1 MTKIIPKYCRTQ
13 KEVMESNQDNRYLQ
27 IQIDELVDTA
37 GDIKSKLT
45 ESTEFLTINIEET
58 ADDDGSRARSRSRTP
73 LSMEQLTIQEKL
85 QALMKT
91 IDYNKL
97 DGRSQCGF
105 TMLHHAAKENRPDII
120 EFLVNSGCDIDA
132 GDDEGQTPLHKAAMF
147 ANVESVKHLLEKG
160 ADANKVDNS
169 GHMPLHTAIIT
180 GGDIEV
186 VSALVTKSDMRIRK
200 DDGQNALHLAIR
212 YHKVDSI
219 DLMLKHSQAP
229 ELITATCNYGYT
241 PLHLAVSLGHL
252 DTVERLLKDQK
263 PNVFQTTKQGRTLL
277 HLAAATNNGAIL
289 PFLLDLQGTVSLVN
303 KPDESLHTPLHDA
316 AMHGHL
322 KQVILL
328 MDRGATFSSAQNGY
342 SPLHYACENGHLS
355 VARKILE
362 RHPFQM
368 HYVTKNQDT
377 ALHVAARNGHAA
389 IVKFLLHSGTLIT
402 LNAQQSSFLNIA
414 LFNRDS
420 KVASEAVNNDR
431 WQECLD
437 LVSPIHPAPMIHL
450 VHALP
455 EVAKM
460 VMDHS
465 ITSAPLHPSHPNYWR
480 KYDFKYLLDEPKSK
494 QTDLEEGISKPANA
508 LDKSSAKPTD
518 RHKCPGIW
526 SIIWHYIWCI
536 FVISD
541 DDRANT
547 FKVIKA
553 MLEHDR
559 TILLTHPLLLTFLNL
574 KWRNYGR
581 LILQIRASFLV
592 VIVVLLTVLIA
603 ISDPPRPSTTETS
616 DDTTANSTATD
627 NSDDGDDFHVLS
639 DAHGGAHITVAY
651 NTLVVNFIYMIVVVL
666 AIIIPIR
673 LRSFSQ
679 WWLSLAE
686 LSTVTLT
693 AVFII
698 AYPTQWLAAVAALL
712 CAWIALNLFSQYF
725 DVFGLYTIMFYDLL
739 YSIVKA
745 ILVCLYYIIGFGLI
759 MYIIIGEETL
769 YANPGRAIYTTF
781 YSVIS
786 GFDIGILEEKDV
798 NDTLEYPTA
807 SYVIVLIMTI
817 VLSVTLMNLLIGI
830 SVGSID
836 DIQKNAVLYQSKLK
850 IDFFLNLDPNI
861 PISWRNK
868 IVPKKYTVKGSKVD
882 ITTFVCNLW
891 NYICS
896 FFAPYVEDED
906 CKEKETNEDSVK
918 LDDMSYR
925 IQQMESQIE
934 TVLKHQKELLSELK
948 K

>member
-1 MTKIIPKYCRTQ
+1 
-13 KEVMESNQDNRYLQ
+13 MESNQPNLYLQ
-27 IQIDELVDTA
+27 IQVDELVDKTS
-37 GDIKSKLT
+37 DINSKLT
-45 ESTEFLTINIEET
+45 ESTEFLTINMEES
-58 ADDDGSRARSRSRTP
+58 ADGGRSRAGSRSRTP
-73 LSMEQLTIQEKL
+73 LSMEQLTVQEKL
-85 QALMKT
+85 QSLMKT
-91 IDYNKL
+91 IDYSKL
-97 DGRSQCGF
+97 DGRSQSGF
-105 TMLHHAAKENRPDII
+105 TMLHHAAKEDRPDII
-120 EFLVNSGCDIDA
+120 EFLVSTGCDINTA
-132 GDDEGQTPLHKAAMF
+132 DDEGQTPLHKAAMF
-147 ANVESVKHLLEKG
+147 SNVQTIKLLLEKG

-169 GHMPLHTAIIT
+169 GDTPLHTAIIT

-186 VSALVTKSDMRIRK
+186 VSTLVTKSDLRITK
-200 DDGQNALHLAIR
+200 DDGQHALHLAIR
-212 YHKVDSI
+212 YHKIDSI
-219 DLMLKHSQAP
+219 ELMLKHKQAS

-263 PNVFQTTKQGRTLL
+263 LNLFKTTKQGKTLL
-277 HLAAATNNGAIL
+277 HLAAVTNNGAIL
-289 PFLLDLQGTVSLVN
+289 PFLLDLQSTATLVN

-316 AMHGHL
+316 AMHGNL

-328 MDRGATFSSAQNGY
+328 MDRGATFSNAQNGY

-362 RHPFQM
+362 RHPFQI

-389 IVKFLLHSGTLIT
+389 IVKFLLDSGTPIT
-402 LNAQQSSFLNIA
+402 LNAQQSSFLTIA

-420 KVASEAVNNDR
+420 KVTSEVVKNDR

-465 ITSAPLHPSHPNYWR
+465 ITSAPLHPTHPNYWK
-480 KYDFKYLLDEPKSK
+480 KYDFKYLLDESKSK
-494 QTDLEEGISKPANA
+494 QGNLEEITCKQTHHSVELNHM
-508 LDKSSAKPTD
+508 PTD
-518 RHKCPGIW
+518 KHKCPHGIW
-526 SIIWHYIWCI
+526 WVIWHYIWCI
-536 FVISD
+536 FTISD
-541 DDRANT
+541 DDKANT

-553 MLEHDR
+553 MLENDR
-559 TILLTHPLLLTFLNL
+559 KILLTHPLLLTFLNL

-581 LILQIRASFLV
+581 LALQIRACLLV
-592 VIVVLLTVLIA
+592 VIVVLLTILIA
-603 ISDPPRPSTTETS
+603 ISDPPRPSTTESS
-616 DDTTANSTATD
+616 DDDISATNHSD
-627 NSDDGDDFHVLS
+627 IATENSDDGDEFHVLS
-639 DAHGGAHITVAY
+639 HAPTGAHVTVAVI
-651 NTLVVNFIYMIVVVL
+651 TLIVNFIYMIVVIL
-666 AIIIPIR
+666 GIIIPIR
-673 LRSFSQ
+673 LRSLSQ

-712 CAWIALNLFSQYF
+712 CAWVALNLFTQYF

-769 YANPGRAIYTTF
+769 YASPGRAIYTTF

-786 GFDIGILEEKDV
+786 GFDIGTLEEKDS
-798 NDTLEYPTA
+798 NNTLEYPTA
-807 SYVIVLIMTI
+807 SYIIVLIMTI

-830 SVGSID
+830 AVGSID

-850 IDFFLNLDPNI
+850 IEFFLNLDPNI
-861 PISWRNK
+861 PTSWKNK
-868 IVPKKYTVKGSKVD
+868 IVPKEYTVKGSKAD
-882 ITTFVCNLW
+882 ITTFVSNLW

-896 FFAPYVEDED
+896 FFAPHVGGEDGN
-906 CKEKETNEDSVK
+906 EKETNEDSVK

-925 IQQMESQIE
+925 IRQMENQIE

>member
-1 MTKIIPKYCRTQ
+1 
-13 KEVMESNQDNRYLQ
+13 MESNQSNGYLQ
-27 IQIDELVDTA
+27 IQLDELVDTTS
-37 GDIKSKLT
+37 DINSKLT
-45 ESTEFLTINIEET
+45 ESTEFLTINMEEP
-58 ADDDGSRARSRSRTP
+58 DDGGRSRAGSRSRTP
-73 LSMEQLTIQEKL
+73 LSMEQLTVQEKL

-91 IDYNKL
+91 IDYYKL
-97 DGRSQCGF
+97 DGRSQSGF
-105 TMLHHAAKENRPDII
+105 TMLHHAAKEDRPDII
-120 EFLVNSGCDIDA
+120 EFLVNTGCDINA
-132 GDDEGQTPLHKAAMF
+132 EDDEGQTPLHKAAMF
-147 ANVESVKHLLEKG
+147 GNVESVKLLLEKG

-169 GHMPLHTAIIT
+169 GHTPLHIAIIT

-186 VSALVTKSDMRIRK
+186 VSTLVTKSELGIRK
-200 DDGQNALHLAIR
+200 DDGQHALHLAIR
-212 YHKVDSI
+212 YHKIDSI
-219 DLMLKHSQAP
+219 ELMLKHRQAS
-229 ELITATCNYGYT
+229 ELLTATCNYGYT

-263 PNVFQTTKQGRTLL
+263 PNVFKTTKQRRTLL
-277 HLAAATNNGAIL
+277 HLAAATNNGAIML
-289 PFLLDLQGTVSLVN
+289 VLLDLQGTATLVN

-328 MDRGATFSSAQNGY
+328 MDRGATFSNAQNGY

-389 IVKFLLHSGTLIT
+389 VVKFLLDSGTPIT
-402 LNAQQSSFLNIA
+402 LNAQQSSFLTIA

-420 KVASEAVNNDR
+420 KVTSAAVKNDR

-465 ITSAPLHPSHPNYWR
+465 ITSAPLHPTHPSYWK

-494 QTDLEEGISKPANA
+494 QTDFEEVNCEQIDDFDELMHKSN
-508 LDKSSAKPTD
+508 DKCKHP
-518 RHKCPGIW
+518 HGIW
-526 SIIWHYIWCI
+526 WVIWHYIWRI
-536 FVISD
+536 FTISD
-541 DDRANT
+541 DDKANT

-559 TILLTHPLLLTFLNL
+559 KILLTHPLLLTFLNL

-581 LILQIRASFLV
+581 LALQIRACLLV
-592 VIVVLLTVLIA
+592 VIVVLLTILIA
-603 ISDPPRPSTTETS
+603 ISDPPRPPTTESSADTSTTNNS
-616 DDTTANSTATD
+616 DTATE
-627 NSDDGDDFHVLS
+627 NSDDGDEFHVLS
-639 DAHGGAHITVAY
+639 NAPTGAHVTVAVI
-651 NTLVVNFIYMIVVVL
+651 TLIINFIYTIVVVL

-698 AYPTQWLAAVAALL
+698 AYPTQWLAAVSALL
-712 CAWIALNLFSQYF
+712 CAWVALNLFTRYF

-769 YANPGRAIYTTF
+769 YANPWIAVYTTF
-781 YSVIS
+781 YSVMS
-786 GFDIGILEEKDV
+786 GFDIGILEEKDS
-798 NDTLEYPTA
+798 NNTLEYPTA
-807 SYVIVLIMTI
+807 SYIIVLIMTI

-850 IDFFLNLDPNI
+850 IEFFLNLDPNI
-861 PISWRNK
+861 PTSWKNK
-868 IVPKKYTVKGSKVD
+868 IVPKEYTVKGSKAD
-882 ITTFVCNLW
+882 ITTFVRNLW

-896 FFAPYVEDED
+896 FFAPHVGGEDG
-906 CKEKETNEDSVK
+906 KEKEINEDSVK

-925 IQQMESQIE
+925 IKQMESQIE
-934 TVLKHQKELLSELK
+934 TVLKHQKDLLSELK

>member
-1 MTKIIPKYCRTQ
+1 
-13 KEVMESNQDNRYLQ
+13 MELIKPNENLDIHMDGPVNTTGDNASQFKGLN
-27 IQIDELVDTA
+27 
-37 GDIKSKLT
+37 
-45 ESTEFLTINIEET
+45 EFVIINIEDVV
-58 ADDDGSRARSRSRTP
+58 DDSGSGTISRSRTP
-73 LSMEQLTIQEKL
+73 LSMEQLTVQEKL

-91 IDYNKL
+91 IDYSKL
-97 DGRSQCGF
+97 DGRSQSGF

-120 EFLVNSGCDIDA
+120 KFLVNSGCDINVE
-132 GDDEGQTPLHKAAMF
+132 DDEGQTALHKAAMF
-147 ANVESVKHLLEKG
+147 GNVESMHLLLEKG
-160 ADANKVDNS
+160 ADPNNIDNS
-169 GHMPLHTAIIT
+169 GNTPLHVAIIT
-180 GGDIEV
+180 GGHIEV
-186 VSALVTKSDMRIRK
+186 VSTLITKTDLRIRK

-219 DLMLKHSQAP
+219 DLMLNHTQAS
-229 ELITATCNYGYT
+229 EVTTATSDYGYT

-252 DTVERLLKDQK
+252 DTVERLLKYQT
-263 PNVFQTTKQGRTLL
+263 PNLLQTTTQGRTLL

-289 PFLLDLQGTVSLVN
+289 PFLLDLQGTISLVN

-389 IVKFLLHSGTLIT
+389 IVKLLLDSGIPIT
-402 LNAQQSSFLNIA
+402 HNAQQASFLDIA

-420 KVASEAVNNDR
+420 KVASEAVKNDR
-431 WQECLD
+431 WHECLD

-465 ITSAPLHPSHPNYWR
+465 ITSAPLHPTHPSYWK
-480 KYDFKYLLDEPKSK
+480 KYDFKYLLDEPKSN
-494 QTDLEEGISKPANA
+494 QADLEEGMSKSATDLNESSGKLA
-508 LDKSSAKPTD
+508 DKRKRP
-518 RHKCPGIW
+518 HGIW
-526 SIIWHYIWCI
+526 SIIWHYIWWI
-536 FVISD
+536 FTVSD
-541 DDRANT
+541 DDKANT

-553 MLEHDR
+553 MLEHNR

-581 LILQIRASFLV
+581 IVLQIRAFLLL
-592 VIVVLLTVLIA
+592 VIVVLLTILIT
-603 ISDPPRPSTTETS
+603 ISDPPRPSTTENS
-616 DDTTANSTATD
+616 DDDTFITNHNDTATE
-627 NSDDGDDFHVLS
+627 NSDDGDEFHVLS
-639 DAHGGAHITVAY
+639 HAHKGAHVTVAVI
-651 NTLVVNFIYMIVVVL
+651 TLIVSLVYMIVVVF
-666 AIIIPIR
+666 AIIISVR
-673 LRSFSQ
+673 LRNLSQ

-693 AVFII
+693 AIFII
-698 AYPTQWLAAVAALL
+698 AYPTQWIAAVAALL

-786 GFDIGILEEKDV
+786 GFDIGILEEKDS
-798 NDTLEYPTA
+798 NNTLQYPTA
-807 SYVIVLIMTI
+807 SYIIVLIMSV

-830 SVGSID
+830 AVGSID

-850 IDFFLNLDPNI
+850 IDLFLKLDPNI
-861 PISWRNK
+861 PTSWKNK
-868 IVPKKYTVKGSKVD
+868 IVPIEYTVKGSKAD
-882 ITTFVCNLW
+882 ITTFVRNLW

-896 FFAPYVEDED
+896 FFAPHVGGEDS
-906 CKEKETNEDSVK
+906 KEKETNEDSVK

-925 IQQMESQIE
+925 IKQMENQIE

>member
-1 MTKIIPKYCRTQ
+1 
-13 KEVMESNQDNRYLQ
+13 MEPNKPTDLLEIR
-27 IQIDELVDTA
+27 IDGVE
-37 GDIKSKLT
+37 SKLT
-45 ESTEFLTINIEET
+45 ESTELLAINMKDVVDES
-58 ADDDGSRARSRSRTP
+58 GSGTVSRSRTP

-91 IDYNKL
+91 IDYSKL
-97 DGRSQCGF
+97 DGRCQSGF
-105 TMLHHAAKENRPDII
+105 TMLHHAAKEDRPDII
-120 EFLVNSGCDIDA
+120 EFLVNSGSDINV

-147 ANVESVKHLLEKG
+147 GNIESVKLLLEKG
-160 ADANKVDNS
+160 ADANKVDND
-169 GHMPLHTAIIT
+169 GQTPLQTAIIT

-186 VSALVTKSDMRIRK
+186 VSELVTKTDLRIRK
-200 DDGQNALHLAIR
+200 KDGQHALHLAIR
-212 YHKVDSI
+212 YHKNDSI
-219 DLMLKHSQAP
+219 ELMLKHRQAS
-229 ELITATCNYGYT
+229 EIITKTCNCGYT

-252 DTVERLLKDQK
+252 DTVERLLKYQK
-263 PNVFQTTKQGRTLL
+263 PNVFKTTGKGRTLL
-277 HLAAATNNGAIL
+277 HLAAVTTNGAIL
-289 PFLLDLQGTVSLVN
+289 PFLLDLQGTATLVN
-303 KPDESLHTPLHDA
+303 KPDEDLHTPLHDA

-355 VARKILE
+355 VARRILE

-389 IVKFLLHSGTLIT
+389 VVKFLLDSGTPIT
-402 LNAQQSSFLNIA
+402 LNAQQSSFLTIA

-420 KVASEAVNNDR
+420 KVASEAVKNDR

-465 ITSAPLHPSHPNYWR
+465 ITSAPLHPTHPSYWK
-480 KYDFKYLLDEPKSK
+480 KYDFKYLLDESKS
-494 QTDLEEGISKPANA
+494 QRSDLEDIKCQQIDDFDELNY
-508 LDKSSAKPTD
+508 KPTTD
-518 RHKCPGIW
+518 KHKCQHGIW
-526 SIIWHYIWCI
+526 WVIWHYIWHI
-536 FVISD
+536 FTISD

-559 TILLTHPLLLTFLNL
+559 KILLTHPLLLTFLNL

-581 LILQIRASFLV
+581 LALQLRVCLLV
-592 VIVVLLTVLIA
+592 VLVVLLTILIA
-603 ISDPPRPSTTETS
+603 ISDPPRPSSS
-616 DDTTANSTATD
+616 DDTSPNDTATE
-627 NSDDGDDFHVLS
+627 NSDDGDEFHVLS
-639 DAHGGAHITVAY
+639 NAASGAHVTVAVV
-651 NTLVVNFIYMIVVVL
+651 TLIVNFIYMIVVVL
-666 AIIIPIR
+666 GIIIPIR

-698 AYPTQWLAAVAALL
+698 AYPTQWLAAVAAIL
-712 CAWIALNLFSQYF
+712 CAWIALNLFTQYF

-781 YSVIS
+781 YSVID
-786 GFDIGILEEKDV
+786 GFDIDILEEKDS
-798 NDTLEYPTA
+798 NNTLEYPTA
-807 SYVIVLIMTI
+807 SYIIVLIMTI

-830 SVGSID
+830 AVGSID

-861 PISWRNK
+861 PTSWKNI
-868 IVPKKYTVKGSKVD
+868 IVPKEYTVKGSKAD
-882 ITTFVCNLW
+882 ITTFVRNIY

-896 FFAPYVEDED
+896 FFAPHVEGED
-906 CKEKETNEDSVK
+906 GNEMKTNEDSVK

-925 IQQMESQIE
+925 IKQMESQIE

>member
-1 MTKIIPKYCRTQ
+1 M
-13 KEVMESNQDNRYLQ
+13 EVNKPTENLDLQ
-27 IQIDELVDTA
+27 MDELVNEN
-37 GDIKSKLT
+37 GDPALQLKEFVIMHT
-45 ESTEFLTINIEET
+45 EDMDDEF
-58 ADDDGSRARSRSRTP
+58 RSRTISRCKTP
-73 LSMEQLTIQEKL
+73 LSSEQLTVQETL

-91 IDYNKL
+91 VDYSKL
-97 DGRSQCGF
+97 DGRSQSGF

-120 EFLVNSGCDIDA
+120 EFLVNSGCDINA
-132 GDDEGQTPLHKAAMF
+132 EDDEGQTPLHKAAMF
-147 ANVESVKHLLEKG
+147 GNVESVKLLLEKE
-160 ADANKVDNS
+160 ADPNKVDES
-169 GHMPLHTAIIT
+169 GNIPLHIAIIT

-186 VSALVTKSDMRIRK
+186 VSSLIIKTDLRIKK
-200 DDGQNALHLAIR
+200 DDGQNALHLAIK

-219 DLMLKHSQAP
+219 DLMLNHTQAA
-229 ELITATCNYGYT
+229 EVTTATSNYGYT
-241 PLHLAVSLGHL
+241 PLHLAVNLGHL
-252 DTVERLLKDQK
+252 DTVERLLKYQTPDLL
-263 PNVFQTTKQGRTLL
+263 QTTTQGRTLL
-277 HLAAATNNGAIL
+277 HLAAVTNNGAIL
-289 PFLLDLQGTVSLVN
+289 PFLLDLQGVVSLVN

-355 VARKILE
+355 VARKLLE

-389 IVKFLLHSGTLIT
+389 IVKLLLDSGIPIT
-402 LNAQQSSFLNIA
+402 HNSQQASFLDIA

-420 KVASEAVNNDR
+420 KVTSEAVRNDR
-431 WQECLD
+431 WHECLD

-465 ITSAPLHPSHPNYWR
+465 ITSAPLHPTHPSYWK
-480 KYDFKYLLDEPKSK
+480 KYDFKYLLDESKSK
-494 QTDLEEGISKPANA
+494 HTDLEDGMSKPATDLNE
-508 LDKSSAKPTD
+508 SSGRLAD
-518 RHKCPGIW
+518 RCKCPHGIW
-526 SIIWHYIWCI
+526 SIIWHYLWWI
-536 FVISD
+536 FTVSD

-553 MLEHDR
+553 MLEHNR
-559 TILLTHPLLLTFLNL
+559 TTLLTHPLLLTFLNL

-581 LILQIRASFLV
+581 IVLQIRAFLLV

-603 ISDPPRPSTTETS
+603 ISDPPRPSENSADTS
-616 DDTTANSTATD
+616 ATNNSDTATESS
-627 NSDDGDDFHVLS
+627 NDGDEFHVLS
-639 DAHGGAHITVAY
+639 NAPSGAHVTVAVI
-651 NTLVVNFIYMIVVVL
+651 TLIVNFIYMIVVVL
-666 AIIIPIR
+666 AIIISVR
-673 LRSFSQ
+673 LRNLSQ

-769 YANPGRAIYTTF
+769 YANPWIAVYTTF

-798 NDTLEYPTA
+798 NNTLEYPTA

-850 IDFFLNLDPNI
+850 IDLFLNLDPNI
-861 PISWRNK
+861 PTSWKNR
-868 IVPKKYTVKGSKVD
+868 IVPKEYTFKGSKDD
-882 ITTFVCNLW
+882 ITTCVRNLW
-891 NYICS
+891 NYVCS
-896 FFAPYVEDED
+896 FFAPHVGGEDS
-906 CKEKETNEDSVK
+906 KEQEPNEDSVK

-925 IQQMESQIE
+925 IKQMESQIE
-934 TVLKHQKELLSELK
+934 TVLKHQKVLLSELK

>member
-1 MTKIIPKYCRTQ
+1 MQEHY
-13 KEVMESNQDNRYLQ
+13 EDNMEPNKSTDFLEIHINGV
-27 IQIDELVDTA
+27 E
-37 GDIKSKLT
+37 SKLT
-45 ESTEFLTINIEET
+45 ESTELLAINIEDVVDESGSGT
-58 ADDDGSRARSRSRTP
+58 ASRCRTP

-91 IDYNKL
+91 IDYSNL
-97 DGRSQCGF
+97 DGRSQSGF

-120 EFLVNSGCDIDA
+120 EFLVNSGCDINV
-132 GDDEGQTPLHKAAMF
+132 GDDEGQTALHKAAMF
-147 ANVESVKHLLEKG
+147 GNVESMKLLLEKG
-160 ADANKVDNS
+160 ADANKVDND
-169 GHMPLHTAIIT
+169 GQTPLQTAIIT

-186 VSALVTKSDMRIRK
+186 VSELITKTDLRIRK
-200 DDGQNALHLAIR
+200 NNGQHTLHLAIR
-212 YHKVDSI
+212 YHKNDSI
-219 DLMLKHSQAP
+219 DLMLKHRQAS
-229 ELITATCNYGYT
+229 ELITATCNCGYT

-252 DTVERLLKDQK
+252 DTVEKLLKEQK
-263 PNVFQTTKQGRTLL
+263 PNVFKTTNTGRTLL

-355 VARKILE
+355 IARKILE

-389 IVKFLLHSGTLIT
+389 IVKLLLDSGIPIT
-402 LNAQQSSFLNIA
+402 HNAQQASFLDIA

-420 KVASEAVNNDR
+420 KVASEAVKNDR

-465 ITSAPLHPSHPNYWR
+465 ITSAPLHPTHPSYWK
-480 KYDFKYLLDEPKSK
+480 KYDFKYLLDESKSK
-494 QTDLEEGISKPANA
+494 HTDLEEVKCEQVND
-508 LDKSSAKPTD
+508 LDELNHKQTD
-518 RHKCPGIW
+518 KHKRPHGTW
-526 SIIWHYIWCI
+526 WVIWHYIWRL
-536 FVISD
+536 FTISD

-581 LILQIRASFLV
+581 LALQIRAFLLV
-592 VIVVLLTVLIA
+592 VIVVLLTILIA
-603 ISDPPRPSTTETS
+603 ISDPPRPSENSDNTS
-616 DDTTANSTATD
+616 ATNHSD
-627 NSDDGDDFHVLS
+627 NVIENSDDGDDFHVLS
-639 DAHGGAHITVAY
+639 HAPSGAHVTVAVI
-651 NTLVVNFIYMIVVVL
+651 TLIVNFIYMIVVVL

-698 AYPTQWLAAVAALL
+698 AYPTQWLTAVAALL
-712 CAWIALNLFSQYF
+712 CAWIALNLFTRYF

-769 YANPGRAIYTTF
+769 YANPWIAVYTTF
-781 YSVIS
+781 YSVID
-786 GFDIGILEEKDV
+786 GFDIGILDEKDT
-798 NDTLEYPTA
+798 NNSLEYPTA
-807 SYVIVLIMTI
+807 SYVIVFIMTI

-861 PISWRNK
+861 PTSWKNI
-868 IVPKKYTVKGSKVD
+868 IVPKDYTFKGTDTD
-882 ITTFVCNLW
+882 ITTFVRNLW

-896 FFAPYVEDED
+896 FFAPHVGGEDG
-906 CKEKETNEDSVK
+906 KEQETNEDSVK

-925 IQQMESQIE
+925 IKQMESQIE
-934 TVLKHQKELLSELK
+934 TVLKHQKELLTELK

>member
-1 MTKIIPKYCRTQ
+1 MHMDKPVDKSGDDASQFQGSI
-13 KEVMESNQDNRYLQ
+13 ES
-27 IQIDELVDTA
+27 V
-37 GDIKSKLT
+37 
-45 ESTEFLTINIEET
+45 TINIEDVIDE
-58 ADDDGSRARSRSRTP
+58 SRSRTTSRSRVP
-73 LSMEQLTIQEKL
+73 LSVEQLTVQEKL
-85 QALMKT
+85 QEMMKT
-91 IDYNKL
+91 IDYSKL
-97 DGRSQCGF
+97 DGRSQSGF
-105 TMLHHAAKENRPDII
+105 TMLHHAAKEDRSDII
-120 EFLVNSGCDIDA
+120 EFLVNTGCDINA

-147 ANVESVKHLLEKG
+147 SNIESVKRLLEKG
-160 ADANKVDNS
+160 ANANKVDNS
-169 GHMPLHTAIIT
+169 GNTPLHIAIIS

-186 VSALVTKSDMRIRK
+186 VSTLVTKSNLQIKK
-200 DDGQNALHLAIR
+200 DDDQNALHLAIR
-212 YHKVDSI
+212 YHKIDNI
-219 DLMLKHSQAP
+219 DLMLNHTQAY
-229 ELITATCNYGYT
+229 EVTTATCKYGYT

-252 DTVERLLKDQK
+252 DTVERLLKYHTPDVLK
-263 PNVFQTTKQGRTLL
+263 TTKQGRTLL
-277 HLAAATNNGAIL
+277 HLAAATNNGAVL
-289 PFLLDLQGTVSLVN
+289 PFLLDLQGTATLVN
-303 KPDESLHTPLHDA
+303 KPDQSLHTPLHDA
-316 AMHGHL
+316 AMHGNL

-328 MDRGATFSSAQNGY
+328 MDRGATFSNAQNGY

-362 RHPFQM
+362 RHPFQI

-389 IVKFLLHSGTLIT
+389 IVKFLLDSGIPVTH
-402 LNAQQSSFLNIA
+402 NAQKASFLDIA

-420 KVASEAVNNDR
+420 KVASEAVKNER

-465 ITSAPLHPSHPNYWR
+465 ITSAPLHPTHPSYWK

-494 QTDLEEGISKPANA
+494 QTDMEEGISKPASD
-508 LDKSSAKPTD
+508 LDESSSTLGDKHER
-518 RHKCPGIW
+518 RHGIW
-526 SIIWHYIWCI
+526 LNICYYIWCI
-536 FVISD
+536 FTISD
-541 DDRANT
+541 DDKANT

-553 MLEHDR
+553 MLEHNR

-574 KWRNYGR
+574 KWHNYGR
-581 LILQIRASFLV
+581 LALQIRACLLV
-592 VIVVLLTVLIA
+592 VIVVLLTILIA
-603 ISDPPRPSTTETS
+603 ISDPPRPSTTESS
-616 DDTTANSTATD
+616 DDDISANDTAVESSN
-627 NSDDGDDFHVLS
+627 DGDEFHVLS
-639 DAHGGAHITVAY
+639 HAHKGVHVTVAVI
-651 NTLVVNFIYMIVVVL
+651 TLIVNLVYMIVVVI
-666 AIIIPIR
+666 AIIVSIR
-673 LRSFSQ
+673 LRNISQ

-712 CAWIALNLFSQYF
+712 CTWVALNLFTQYF

-769 YANPGRAIYTTF
+769 YANPWIAVYTTF
-781 YSVIS
+781 YSVIN
-786 GFDIGILEEKDV
+786 GFDIGILEEKDS
-798 NDTLEYPTA
+798 NNTLEYPTA
-807 SYVIVLIMTI
+807 SYIIVLIMTI

-830 SVGSID
+830 AVGSID

-850 IDFFLNLDPNI
+850 INFFLNLDPNI
-861 PISWRNK
+861 PTSWKNRL
-868 IVPKKYTVKGSKVD
+868 VPKEYKVKGSETNT
-882 ITTFVCNLW
+882 TTFISNLW

-896 FFAPYVEDED
+896 FFAPHVGGEDS
-906 CKEKETNEDSVK
+906 KVKNSNEDSVK

-925 IQQMESQIE
+925 IKQMESQIE
-934 TVLKHQKELLSELK
+934 TIFKYQKLLLSELK

>member
-1 MTKIIPKYCRTQ
+1 
-13 KEVMESNQDNRYLQ
+13 MEPNKPNDLLEIR
-27 IQIDELVDTA
+27 IDGVE
-37 GDIKSKLT
+37 SKLT
-45 ESTEFLTINIEET
+45 ESTELLAINMEDVVDES
-58 ADDDGSRARSRSRTP
+58 GSGTVSRSRTP

-91 IDYNKL
+91 IDYSKL
-97 DGRSQCGF
+97 DGRCQSGF
-105 TMLHHAAKENRPDII
+105 TMLHHAAKEDRPDII
-120 EFLVNSGCDIDA
+120 EFLVNSGSDINV

-147 ANVESVKHLLEKG
+147 GNIESVKLLLEKG
-160 ADANKVDNS
+160 ADANKVDND
-169 GHMPLHTAIIT
+169 GQTPLQTAIIT

-186 VSALVTKSDMRIRK
+186 VSELVTKTDLRIRK
-200 DDGQNALHLAIR
+200 KDGQHALHLAIR
-212 YHKVDSI
+212 YHKNDSI
-219 DLMLKHSQAP
+219 ELMLKHRQTS
-229 ELITATCNYGYT
+229 EIITKTCNCGYT

-252 DTVERLLKDQK
+252 DTVERLLKYQK
-263 PNVFQTTKQGRTLL
+263 PNVFKTTGKGRTLL
-277 HLAAATNNGAIL
+277 HLAAVTTNGAIL
-289 PFLLDLQGTVSLVN
+289 PFLLDLQGTATLVN
-303 KPDESLHTPLHDA
+303 KPDEDLHTPLHDA

-355 VARKILE
+355 VARRILE

-389 IVKFLLHSGTLIT
+389 IVKFLLDSGTPIT
-402 LNAQQSSFLNIA
+402 LNAQQSSFLTIA

-420 KVASEAVNNDR
+420 KVTSEAVKHDR

-465 ITSAPLHPSHPNYWR
+465 ITSAPLHPTHPNYWK
-480 KYDFKYLLDEPKSK
+480 KYDFKYLLDESKS
-494 QTDLEEGISKPANA
+494 QRSDLEEVKCQQIDDFDELNY
-508 LDKSSAKPTD
+508 KPTTD
-518 RHKCPGIW
+518 KHKRQHGIW
-526 SIIWHYIWCI
+526 WVIWHYIWHI
-536 FVISD
+536 FTISD

-559 TILLTHPLLLTFLNL
+559 KILLTHPLLLTFLNL

-581 LILQIRASFLV
+581 LALQLRVCLLV
-592 VIVVLLTVLIA
+592 VLVVLLTILIA
-603 ISDPPRPSTTETS
+603 ISDPPRPSSSDATSANDNGTE
-616 DDTTANSTATD
+616 
-627 NSDDGDDFHVLS
+627 NSDDGDEFHVLS
-639 DAHGGAHITVAY
+639 NAASGAHVTVAVI
-651 NTLVVNFIYMIVVVL
+651 TLIVNLVYMIVVVL

-712 CAWIALNLFSQYF
+712 CAWVALNLFTRYF

-769 YANPGRAIYTTF
+769 YANPWIAVYTTF
-781 YSVIS
+781 YSVID
-786 GFDIGILEEKDV
+786 GFDIGKLEEKDS
-798 NDTLEYPTA
+798 NNTLEYPTA
-807 SYVIVLIMTI
+807 SYIIVLIMTI

-830 SVGSID
+830 AVGSID

-861 PISWRNK
+861 PTSWKNK
-868 IVPKKYTVKGSKVD
+868 IVPKDYTVKGSKAD
-882 ITTFVCNLW
+882 ITTFVRNLW

-896 FFAPYVEDED
+896 FFAPHVGGEDG
-906 CKEKETNEDSVK
+906 KEMETNEDSVK

-925 IQQMESQIE
+925 IKQMESQIE
-934 TVLKHQKELLSELK
+934 TVLKHQKDLLSELK

>member
-1 MTKIIPKYCRTQ
+1 
-13 KEVMESNQDNRYLQ
+13 MESNAKYQTLDIR
-27 IQIDELVDTA
+27 IDEPVNKT
-37 GDIKSKLT
+37 GDNTSQFN
-45 ESTEFLTINIEET
+45 EYVVINIEDV
-58 ADDDGSRARSRSRTP
+58 ADESSSRSVSRCRTP
-73 LSMEQLTIQEKL
+73 LSMEQLTVQDKL

-91 IDYNKL
+91 IDYSKL
-97 DGRSQCGF
+97 DGRSQSGF
-105 TMLHHAAKENRPDII
+105 TMLHHAAKEDRPDII
-120 EFLVNSGCDIDA
+120 EFLVNSGCDITV

-147 ANVESVKHLLEKG
+147 GNVESVKLLLEKG

-169 GHMPLHTAIIT
+169 GHTPLHIAIIT
-180 GGDIEV
+180 GGDMEV
-186 VSALVTKSDMRIRK
+186 VSTLVTKSDLRITK
-200 DDGQNALHLAIR
+200 DDGQHALHLAIR
-212 YHKVDSI
+212 YHKIDSI
-219 DLMLKHSQAP
+219 DLMLKHKQAS
-229 ELITATCNYGYT
+229 ELLTATCIYGYT

-263 PNVFQTTKQGRTLL
+263 PNVLKVTKQGRTLL
-277 HLAAATNNGAIL
+277 HLAAVTNNGAIL
-289 PFLLDLQGTVSLVN
+289 PFLLDLQGTATLVN

-355 VARKILE
+355 VARKLLE

-389 IVKFLLHSGTLIT
+389 IVKFLLDSGIPVTH
-402 LNAQQSSFLNIA
+402 NAQKASFLDIA

-420 KVASEAVNNDR
+420 KVAGEAVKNNR

-465 ITSAPLHPSHPNYWR
+465 ITSAPLHPTHPNYWK

-494 QTDLEEGISKPANA
+494 QADMEEGISKPASD
-508 LDKSSAKPTD
+508 LDESSSTLGD
-518 RHKCPGIW
+518 NHKHQHGIW
-526 SIIWHYIWCI
+526 QVIWHYIWYI
-536 FVISD
+536 FTISD
-541 DDRANT
+541 DDKANT

-559 TILLTHPLLLTFLNL
+559 KILLTHPLLLTFLNL

-581 LILQIRASFLV
+581 LALQIRACLLV
-592 VIVVLLTVLIA
+592 VIVVLLTILIA
-603 ISDPPRPSTTETS
+603 ISDPPRPSTTES
-616 DDTTANSTATD
+616 L
-627 NSDDGDDFHVLS
+627 DDGISANDTAVESSNDGDEFHVLS
-639 DAHGGAHITVAY
+639 NAPTGAHVTVAVI
-651 NTLVVNFIYMIVVVL
+651 TLIVNLVYMIVVL
-666 AIIIPIR
+666 IAIIVSIR

-686 LSTVTLT
+686 LSTVTLI

-698 AYPTQWLAAVAALL
+698 AYPTQWLAAVSAIL
-712 CAWIALNLFSQYF
+712 CAWVALNLFSQYF

-759 MYIIIGEETL
+759 MYIIIGEEKM
-769 YANPGRAIYTTF
+769 YSNPGRAIYTTF
-781 YSVIS
+781 YSVIG
-786 GFDIGILEEKDV
+786 GFDIGKLEEKDS
-798 NDTLEYPTA
+798 NNTLEYPTA
-807 SYVIVLIMTI
+807 SYIIVLIMTI

-830 SVGSID
+830 AVGSID

-850 IDFFLNLDPNI
+850 IDLFLKLDPNI
-861 PISWRNK
+861 PTSWKNK
-868 IVPKKYTVKGSKVD
+868 IVPTDYTIKGSETN
-882 ITTFVCNLW
+882 ITTFISNLW

-896 FFAPYVEDED
+896 FFAPHVGGEDS
-906 CKEKETNEDSVK
+906 KEKKSNEDSVK

-925 IQQMESQIE
+925 IKQMESQIE
-934 TVLKHQKELLSELK
+934 TIFKYQKSLLSELK